1 MSYIINT
8 SITAKYF
15 GKSRLASVI
24 EYIVFHYTAN
34 SGTTATAKGNANYF
48 AAGSRQ
54 ASAHFVVDEKETV
67 YQCVDIL
74 KAAYAVGDTQKYPNG
89 GATMKSVITN
99 TNSISIE
106 MVSHSDDAGN
116 YYIPEATMARAVE
129 LAKAL
134 MKQLGLDENCL
145 YRHYDVTGKLCPKPL
160 IDNAAWQA
168 FKTRF
173 NTTTSNVEEDDE
185 MAVVRYS
192 KLSDIPNE
200 YGFRDVVETLM
211 NAKVVNGDGSD
222 ATGNNDVID
231 LSHDQVRS
239 LVMEYRGG
247 AFDRKLIAMGIEPA
261 VNI

>member
-15 GKSRLASVI
+15 GKSRLASAI
-24 EYIVFHYTAN
+24 EYIIFHYTAN
-34 SGTTATAKGNANYF
+34 VGTTATAKGNANYF

-54 ASAHFVVDEKETV
+54 ASANFVVDEKETV

-74 KAAYAVGDTQKYPNG
+74 KAAYAVGDTQKYTNS
-89 GATMKSVITN
+89 GATMKGVITN

-134 MKQLGLDENCL
+134 MKRLGLDENCL

-160 IDNAAWQA
+160 IDNAAWLA
-168 FKTRF
+168 FKERF
-173 NTTTSNVEEDDE
+173 ATAAAVIEEEDE
-185 MAVVRYS
+185 MIRYN
-192 KLSDIPNE
+192 KLSDVPND
-200 YGFRDVVETLM
+200 YGFRDVIETLM

-222 ATGNNDVID
+222 PSGNNDVID

-247 AFDRKLIAMGIEPA
+247 AFDRKLTAMGMNPA